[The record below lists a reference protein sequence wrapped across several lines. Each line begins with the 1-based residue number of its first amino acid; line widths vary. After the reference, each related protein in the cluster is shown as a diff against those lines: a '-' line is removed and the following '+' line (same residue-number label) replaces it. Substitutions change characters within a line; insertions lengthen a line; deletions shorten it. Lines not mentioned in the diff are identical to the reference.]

1 MNMSSFLL
9 PPSVIKRDGS
19 QAPFVGAKIRM
30 ALEQAGRETGEFG
43 HQEALRL
50 AFHAVKMV
58 ASRYPDQPPESAQIR
73 DVIARMLVY
82 AGHAATARIYQ
93 GFGHRDTGLAS

>member
-1 MNMSSFLL
+1 MSLSSVLL

-30 ALEQAGRETGEFG
+30 ALERAGRATGEFG
-43 HQEALRL
+43 PQEALRL

-58 ASRYPDQPPESAQIR
+58 ATRYPGQPPESAQIR
-73 DVIARMLVY
+73 EVIARMLIY
-82 AGHAATARIYQ
+82 AGHAATARVY
-93 GFGHRDTGLAS
+93 RRSAERNAGLAS